1 LSKLQPW
8 TALKVAKILK
18 KIDQKWQIILHHFI
32 MQKGLGLE
40 DESMVILNA
49 CG

>member
-1 LSKLQPW
+1 LDSFEGCKNPE
-8 TALKVAKILK
+8 KF
-18 KIDQKWQIILHHFI
+18 DQKWQKILHNFI

-49 CG
+49 WG